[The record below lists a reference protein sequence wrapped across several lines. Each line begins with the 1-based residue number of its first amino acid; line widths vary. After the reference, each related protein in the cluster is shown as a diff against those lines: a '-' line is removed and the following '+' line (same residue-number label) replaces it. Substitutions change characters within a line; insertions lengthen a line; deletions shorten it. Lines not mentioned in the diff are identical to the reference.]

1 MFSLGIIIFF
11 SSFMLEYLA
20 LLQQLECLAL
30 LQQLGPVRNFFV
42 THSGDD
48 FVPTIW
54 KKCGRMLGLGLTQ
67 CWGYA
72 VWVVRDDLRAAVA
85 IMSQHSLNV
94 VLFFSSFMLECL
106 SLLHRLECLVAL
118 LQQLAARTGGMTTP
132 RRPGIYPWRYVFS
145 HIQRLHVLDAFGRHT
160 ADLHRLRFHLVG
172 PTVVVRGLDLLMDL
186 VGLFPWP
193 RPR

>member
-30 LQQLGPVRNFFV
+30 LQQFGPVRNFFV

-54 KKCGRMLGLGLTQ
+54 KKCCRMLGLGLTQ

-85 IMSQHSLNV
+85 IMSCVQSV
-94 VLFFSSFMLECL
+94 E
-106 SLLHRLECLVAL
+106 
-118 LQQLAARTGGMTTP
+118 
-132 RRPGIYPWRYVFS
+132 I
-145 HIQRLHVLDAFGRHT
+145 HIQIHASRSWS
-160 ADLHRLRFHLVG
+160 ADGSEVG
-172 PTVVVRGLDLLMDL
+172 GS
-186 VGLFPWP
+186 
-193 RPR
+193 